1 MIEGK
6 RFPSPPRPGW
16 TTTKMPTSFQVRI
29 ARPSLAILY
38 LGINAVVLGFACIP
52 PYVGADGT
60 NRVVKGWIFAAS
72 TGGILLSSIVYY
84 FAVIPDRSGHP
95 WKIMWSIKRWSVIQL
110 TGAQARIEEREG
122 GFDESYGFKR
132 TLQIAFQED
141 TLAALVSN
149 LNTHTIP
156 RLICNSGCEPTSK
169 TPTKSSLLALRR
181 YTALTL
187 S

>member
-95 WKIMWSIKRWSVIQL
+95 WKIMWSIKR
-110 TGAQARIEEREG
+110 
-122 GFDESYGFKR
+122 
-132 TLQIAFQED
+132 
-141 TLAALVSN
+141 
-149 LNTHTIP
+149 
-156 RLICNSGCEPTSK
+156 
-169 TPTKSSLLALRR
+169 
-181 YTALTL
+181 
-187 S
+187 